1 MLKPPAWA
9 KDAKPTSKGWINPK
23 TGELLVSRKHSDRE
37 ITEYYMAKE
46 EAVVTAVSEP
56 EAVVPEPEPIIE
68 ADPEP
73 EPEAELLTEAEPD
86 VDHWSLT
93 KAQLVEHAYAVHGI
107 TLDASMTKTK
117 MIEELEAQL

>member
-1 MLKPPAWA
+1 MLKPPAYA
-9 KDAKPTSKGWINPK
+9 PHAKPTNRGWIDPK
-23 TGELLVSRKHSDRE
+23 TGELLVSRKHSERE
-37 ITEYYMAKE
+37 ITEYYIAKE

-56 EAVVPEPEPIIE
+56 EAVVPEPIIE
-68 ADPEP
+68 ANPEP